1 MNICLKRSPK
11 SGLFYCLN
19 FGDAM
24 ITEQQ
29 LKQICITNNGRAK
42 AAEYAAL
49 LNEILPKWEI
59 NTPARIA
66 MFLSQTLHES
76 MEFLFLKELGNK
88 AYFDKYDTGQL
99 AKNLGNTPQV
109 DGDGYLYRGRG
120 LIQITGKDNYQKCSH
135 ALQLPL
141 IQKPELLEMPRNAIE
156 SACWYWHVKGLNKHA
171 DKGGITACS
180 IAVNGGTNGLDKRK
194 AYWYKALTVLSKNES

>member
-1 MNICLKRSPK
+1 
-11 SGLFYCLN
+11 
-19 FGDAM
+19 M

-49 LNEILPKWEI
+49 LNDILPKWEI
-59 NTPARIA
+59 NTPARVA

-88 AYFDKYDTGQL
+88 AYFEKYDTGSI
-99 AKNLGNTPQV
+99 AKNLGNTPQA

-120 LIQITGKDNYQKCSH
+120 LIQITGKDNYQKCGH

-141 IQKPELLEMPRNAIE
+141 IQKPELLELPRNAVS
-156 SACWYWHVKGLNKHA
+156 SACWFWSVKNLNKHA

-180 IAVNGGTNGLDKRK
+180 IVVNGGTNGLDKRK